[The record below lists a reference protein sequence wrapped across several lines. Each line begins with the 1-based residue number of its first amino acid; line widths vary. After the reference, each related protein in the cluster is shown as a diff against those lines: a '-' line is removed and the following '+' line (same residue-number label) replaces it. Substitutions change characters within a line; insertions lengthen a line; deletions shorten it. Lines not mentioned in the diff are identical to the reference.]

1 MATTENTNLPDKC
14 PICGM
19 EEDYRDT
26 DNSRPVRVH
35 FQCGIRYVLGTG
47 AYPAGSWW
55 WDGECVHA
63 QEAALRCGATLH
75 PTVVETARDALVTA
89 LIAEEDATLAYEA
102 EITDLPTMTDA
113 EDAALVAMNDAIC
126 ARHKASTAYRIAL
139 AGAK

>member
-1 MATTENTNLPDKC
+1 MNDETLDKVINEVLSWADEDELAATMDPAFRQT
-14 PICGM
+14 I
-19 EEDYRDT
+19 RDA
-26 DNSRPVRVH
+26 VRE
-35 FQCGIRYVLGTG
+35 VL
-47 AYPAGSWW
+47 A
-55 WDGECVHA
+55 
-63 QEAALRCGATLH
+63 GATL
-75 PTVVETARDALVTA
+75 TATPLEQAREALVAA